1 MHNKVKPKVTLVGAG
16 PGDPDLLTLKGVKA
30 LAEARV
36 VLYDALANEAIM
48 NHAPKSAIRIFVGKR
63 KGCHSY
69 SQDQIN
75 QLIVD
80 NALTYGN
87 VVRLKG
93 GDPFIFG
100 RGGEEIE
107 FVESF
112 GIPTSVVP
120 GISSSIAVPANQGI
134 SLTKRGV
141 SESFWVI
148 TGTTSDRNLS
158 ADVALAAKSSATVV
172 ILMGMSKL
180 SQIVS
185 LFQKE
190 SKGET
195 PIAIIQNGTLANE
208 KIGIGTINSIQEI
221 VVEKNLS
228 NPAIIVIGEVVRERN
243 KLKEFHKEFAF
254 NKVYARE

>member
-1 MHNKVKPKVTLVGAG
+1 
-16 PGDPDLLTLKGVKA
+16 
-30 LAEARV
+30 
-36 VLYDALANEAIM
+36 
-48 NHAPKSAIRIFVGKR
+48 
-63 KGCHSY
+63 
-69 SQDQIN
+69 
-75 QLIVD
+75 
-80 NALTYGN
+80 
-87 VVRLKG
+87 
-93 GDPFIFG
+93 
-100 RGGEEIE
+100 
-107 FVESF
+107 
-112 GIPTSVVP
+112 
-120 GISSSIAVPANQGI
+120 
-134 SLTKRGV
+134 
-141 SESFWVI
+141 
-148 TGTTSDRNLS
+148 
-158 ADVALAAKSSATVV
+158 VV

-221 VVEKNLS
+221 VVNKNLS